1 MEDNTLHETLRQIK
15 TELRLSMNG
24 PASTAMRE
32 RGLVYKMN
40 FGVEVPRL
48 KAIASNFPH
57 THELAQALWKEDIR
71 ECKILATMLQ
81 PTDGFDE
88 DIADVWIEQVNNIE
102 LVEQLTMNLF
112 SKLSYAPSIAFKW
125 IADEREYV
133 QSCGFLLTARL
144 FAKGYE
150 LNRRAVDEFLDQAA
164 AAWNG
169 DRYFPKK
176 EARVALMKFAEQS
189 TINEKKVSLILNI

>member
-1 MEDNTLHETLRQIK
+1 MEDTLHETLRQIK

-48 KAIASNFPH
+48 KAIASNLPH
-57 THELAQALWKEDIR
+57 THKLAQALWKEDIR

-81 PTDGFDE
+81 PTDDFDE
-88 DIADVWIEQVNNIE
+88 DIADVWVEQVNNIE

-112 SKLSYAPSIAFKW
+112 SNLSYAPSIAFKW

-144 FAKGYE
+144 FVIGYE

-164 AAWNG
+164 AAWKG

-176 EARVALMKFAEQS
+176 EARVALMKFAAQS